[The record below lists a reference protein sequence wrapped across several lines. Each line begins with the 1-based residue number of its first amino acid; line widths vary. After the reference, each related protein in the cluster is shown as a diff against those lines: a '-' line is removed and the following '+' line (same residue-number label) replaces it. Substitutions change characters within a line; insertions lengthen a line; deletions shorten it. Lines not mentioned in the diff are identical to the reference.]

1 MSAKTKIV
9 VLHMKEL
16 IYTAIFIVLG
26 IILVLL
32 LSFMFCSKKDNED
45 NNQSKYIP
53 GVYNTVLTINNQ
65 SVDVEVVV
73 DKDNIN
79 SIKLKNLDESVTTM
93 YPLIES
99 TLLSITQQIYANQSL
114 DNIEYTDSNQYTAA
128 ILIEAINTTLSKATP
143 ITTSE

>member
-1 MSAKTKIV
+1 
-9 VLHMKEL
+9 
-16 IYTAIFIVLG
+16 
-26 IILVLL
+26 
-32 LSFMFCSKKDNED
+32 MFCSKKDNED

-143 ITTSE
+143 ITASE

>member
-143 ITTSE
+143 ITASE

>member
-1 MSAKTKIV
+1 
-9 VLHMKEL
+9 MKEL

-32 LSFMFCSKKDNED
+32 LSFMLCSKKDNED

-143 ITTSE
+143 ITASE

>member
-1 MSAKTKIV
+1 
-9 VLHMKEL
+9 MKEL

-53 GVYNTVLTINNQ
+53 GVYNTALTINNQ

-128 ILIEAINTTLSKATP
+128 ILIEAINTTLSKSTP
-143 ITTSE
+143 ITASE

>member
-1 MSAKTKIV
+1 
-9 VLHMKEL
+9 MKEL

-143 ITTSE
+143 ITASE